1 MAMLKGGIFIS
12 AKEISLL
19 NGCHIRT
26 AYDHLKHVR
35 DALAIQGKKLT
46 VKQYCEYEGI
56 ALEVAIELLNQ
67 YR

>member
-1 MAMLKGGIFIS
+1 MATLKGGIFITP
-12 AKEISLL
+12 KEISLL

-26 AYDHLKHVR
+26 AYDHHKDAR
-35 DALAIQGKKLT
+35 DSLNIKGKKLT

-56 ALEVAIELLNQ
+56 DLDEAIEMLNK